1 MRGVISGEI
10 LPPSPG
16 MSAMAEPSVSPRTA
30 NIAARE
36 QPRSGSGPAQWAEDL
51 APISASDWSFDRA
64 AHLLERAG
72 FGGTPEDIA
81 RLAAMSPQAAVAALV
96 DYPAVANAHLAPFER
111 SDVWDQSLRDFP
123 VSRVAATERA
133 QKTGESMGVRIKL
146 AGERRLQPVVDRF
159 FYWLRATVLET
170 RRLAHW
176 WADRMVATNRPLQ
189 EKMAL
194 FWHGHFATG
203 EEKIRDYRKMEQQ
216 LALFHHH
223 ATGSFRELLVDVAR
237 DPAML
242 AYLDAAQNVKGAPN
256 ENFARALMELFTMVV
271 GNYSERD
278 IREAAR
284 AFTGWIDDDLAFK
297 VDVAKHDDGQKTFLG
312 RSGNFDGLD
321 ILDIILEQKVT
332 ADFIAGKIYRF
343 FVREELPLGLQAQL
357 GALLRDN
364 KYEIA
369 PLLRT
374 LFLSHDFYSAPSF
387 GTRIKG
393 PVELVVSTYRKLGI
407 RQLPGIPDL
416 HTVSRELG
424 QILLNPPTVAGWAQG
439 RSWITPGLLLARG
452 NLARDIMFPDII
464 NFTDPNFSPGR
475 EVRRVNDRILAGMEI
490 GVATLEDGPA
500 EGGPAGG
507 GSMGGMDGGEK
518 TMANVI
524 AGAEDFNTRYG
535 SLVGWQEAVRRV
547 KPIPRAAAQFDL
559 ARMVVAAGAKTTGD
573 AIDHLLLRLLQVPV
587 DAEMRR
593 TLTEFLDRQLGT
605 SDLNQASTYL
615 ERPLRL
621 VAHLIMSSPQF
632 QLC

>member
-1 MRGVISGEI
+1 
-10 LPPSPG
+10 
-16 MSAMAEPSVSPRTA
+16 MSAMTEPRLNP
-30 NIAARE
+30 
-36 QPRSGSGPAQWAEDL
+36 PPQWADDL
-51 APISASDWSFDRA
+51 SPISASDWSFDRA

-72 FGGTPEDIA
+72 FGGTPDDVA

-96 DYPAVANAHLAPFER
+96 DYHAIANDHLAPFER
-111 SDVWDQSLRDFP
+111 SDVWDPSLRDFP

-133 QKTGESMGVRIKL
+133 QKTGEAMGVRIKP

-216 LALFHHH
+216 LSLFHRR
-223 ATGSFRELLVDVAR
+223 ATGSFRALLIDVAR

-256 ENFARALMELFTMVV
+256 ENFAREVMELFTMGV
-271 GNYSERD
+271 GHYTERD

-297 VDVAKHDDGQKTFLG
+297 LDTDKHDDGQKSFLG
-312 RSGNFDGLD
+312 RTGNFDGVD
-321 ILDIILEQKVT
+321 ILTSILEQKVT
-332 ADFIAGKIYRF
+332 AEFIAGKLYRF
-343 FVREELPLGLQAQL
+343 FVREELSEPLQARL
-357 GALLRDN
+357 GAILRDN
-364 KYEIA
+364 NYEIA

-374 LFLSHDFYSAPSF
+374 LFLSRDFYSAPSF
-387 GTRIKG
+387 GTHIKG
-393 PVELVVSTYRKLGI
+393 PLELIVSTYRKLGVK
-407 RQLPGIPDL
+407 RLPGIPDL
-416 HTVSRELG
+416 NVVSRELG

-439 RSWITPGLLLARG
+439 RTWITPGLLLARG
-452 NLARDIMFPDII
+452 NFARDVLFPDLI
-464 NFTDPNFSPGR
+464 NFTDPNFNPGR

-490 GVATLEDGPA
+490 AVATIEDGPG
-500 EGGPAGG
+500 EGGGG
-507 GSMGGMDGGEK
+507 MGGMEGGEK

-524 AGAEDFNTRYG
+524 ASAEDFNTRYG
-535 SLVGWQEAVRRV
+535 SLVGWQEAMRRV
-547 KPIPRAAAQFDL
+547 KPIPRSAAQFEL
-559 ARMVVAAGAKTTGD
+559 AAMVLGANAKTTSD
-573 AIDHLLLRLLQVPV
+573 AVDHLLVRLLRVPV
-587 DAEMRR
+587 DTEVRR
-593 TLTEFLDRQLGT
+593 VLIELFERELGT
-605 SDLNQASTYL
+605 SDLTLAATYL

-621 VAHLIMSSPQF
+621 VAHLIMSSPQY